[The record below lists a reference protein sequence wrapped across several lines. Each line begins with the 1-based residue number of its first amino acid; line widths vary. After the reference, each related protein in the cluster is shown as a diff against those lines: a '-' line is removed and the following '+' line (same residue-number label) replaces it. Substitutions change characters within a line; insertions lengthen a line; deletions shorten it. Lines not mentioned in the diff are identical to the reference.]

1 MVKGQ
6 QMACCRG
13 EGEAVEGVCAGR
25 LALAE
30 DERRD
35 RLTSGAAMR
44 AVVPRGRMAVK
55 VQKTEHVAARDCF
68 CNRWTWRV
76 KLGVQSAT
84 GCQGKARAARG
95 VATHA
100 PPKPL

>member
-1 MVKGQ
+1 MGLCTSREARPARLEWKRRPENVARRNNEDRGPRRDKFGVVKGQ

-44 AVVPRGRMAVK
+44 AVV
-55 VQKTEHVAARDCF
+55 F
-68 CNRWTWRV
+68 
-76 KLGVQSAT
+76 
-84 GCQGKARAARG
+84 
-95 VATHA
+95 
-100 PPKPL
+100 